1 MLNKLGKSMLAEIF
15 SLLPLLIVSFFSIF
29 LLVIDGIWNNKKFNF
44 WFSILAVV
52 ISMFSIVFSLENNTR
67 AMTTP
72 LQELLTKGMISFAGY
87 TYFFDLVFLFS
98 ALLTFISGKYYIQRE
113 YKELNEFYSL
123 VLIATFGMMVISH
136 SNNLLLLFLG
146 IETMSLSFYVLSAFF
161 RNSMTSVEAGVKY
174 FLLGAFATGFF
185 AYGIA
190 FVFGST
196 QSINYHSIA
205 SVVNANS
212 FNVIYFSIG
221 MALVLIGL
229 SFKIAAFPF
238 HQWAPDVYFG
248 APTIASGFMST
259 AGKSAAVLAF
269 LLVVKTFFYSA
280 QELGNAVLGI
290 NKNLQLILAI
300 VSAATMLIG
309 NFIALVQRNVKRM
322 LAYSSVAHAGYLL
335 MGIVSN
341 NPEGWN
347 AIAFYVLSY
356 LFMQFGAFAILAI
369 NERENGEFNTYEDYY
384 GFSRKHP
391 LIAAILSIFM
401 FSLAGIPPFAGF
413 IGKYYLFVSTVKSGF
428 LWLTIVAVISSIISM
443 YYYIGLIL
451 AMYFKEP
458 KVELKPE
465 INFSFISIIFCALG
479 TIFFGVFP
487 QIIVNFT
494 KILFS

>member
-1 MLNKLGKSMLAEIF
+1 MSVEIL
-15 SLLPLLIVSFFSIF
+15 SLLPLLIMSFFSIF
-29 LLVIDGIWNNKKFNF
+29 LFVIDGIWNNQKINF
-44 WFSILAVV
+44 WFSILAVAL
-52 ISMFSIVFSLENNTR
+52 SMLSVVLALENHSR
-67 AMTTP
+67 AIIMP
-72 LQELLTKGMISFAGY
+72 LKELLTKGMISFAGY
-87 TYFFDLVFLFS
+87 TYYFDLVFLFS

-123 VLIATFGMMVISH
+123 VLIATIGMMVISH
-136 SNNLLLLFLG
+136 SNNLLVLFLG

-161 RNSMTSVEAGVKY
+161 RNSIESVEAGVKY

-190 FVFGST
+190 FIFGST
-196 QSINYHSIA
+196 QSINYQSIA
-205 SVVNANS
+205 FAINANS
-212 FNVIYFSIG
+212 FDMIYLSIG
-221 MALVLIGL
+221 IALVLIGL

-248 APTIASGFMST
+248 APTVASGFMST

-269 LLVVKTFFYSA
+269 LLIVKAFFYSPSGV
-280 QELGNAVLGI
+280 GNAFLGI
-290 NKNLQLILAI
+290 TQNLQLILAI
-300 VSAATMLIG
+300 ISAATMLIG
-309 NFIALVQRNVKRM
+309 NFIALVQKNVKRM

-335 MGIVSN
+335 MGIVSKN
-341 NPEGWN
+341 FEGWN

-356 LFMQFGAFAILAI
+356 LFMQFGAFAILSI
-369 NERENGEFNTYEDYY
+369 NERENGKFNTYEDYN

-413 IGKYYLFVSTVKSGF
+413 IGKYYLFVSAIKSGF
-428 LWLTIVAVISSIISM
+428 LWLTIVAVLSSIISM

-451 AMYFKEP
+451 AMYFKES

-465 INFSFISIIFCALG
+465 INFSFISIILCALG
-479 TIFFGVFP
+479 TIFFGIFP

-494 KILFS
+494 KALFS